1 MTDQLIGAHN
11 DLHSE
16 QGALKGEHPGRSANP
31 VIKVQDVIW
40 LEFEKPDLVKA
51 EAFAQAFGFST
62 ALRTDEELH
71 LRGSDT
77 GAPCVLIRR
86 GPREKF
92 LGPAF
97 VAAEQSD
104 LVRLAD
110 ATGATVR
117 PLPESL
123 GGVTV
128 DLVDPSGLP
137 VRVVSGTHQLE
148 ALPAQHRT
156 CSTSATRWPGLT
168 PLSVRR
174 GCPPRC
180 SGSAT
185 SWCRP
190 PNTSRRSTGT
200 STRWA

>member
-1 MTDQLIGAHN
+1 MTDHLIGAHN

-16 QGALKGEHPGRSANP
+16 QGARPGEHPGRSANP
-31 VIKVQDVIW
+31 IIKVRDVAW
-40 LEFEKPDLVKA
+40 LEFQKPDLVKA
-51 EAFAQAFGFST
+51 EAFAQSFGFST
-62 ALRTDEELH
+62 ALRTKDELH
-71 LRGSDT
+71 LRGSDA

-86 GPREKF
+86 GQREKF

-97 VAAEQSD
+97 MAADQSD

-137 VRVVSGTHQLE
+137 VRVVSGTHRLE
-148 ALPAQHRT
+148 A
-156 CSTSATRWPGLT
+156 
-168 PLSVRR
+168 
-174 GCPPRC
+174 
-180 SGSAT
+180 
-185 SWCRP
+185 
-190 PNTSRRSTGT
+190 
-200 STRWA
+200 

>member
-16 QGALKGEHPGRSANP
+16 QGARRGEHPGRSANP
-31 VIKVQDVIW
+31 IIKVQDVAW
-40 LEFEKPDLVKA
+40 LEFEKPDLIKA
-51 EAFAQAFGFST
+51 EAFAHSFGFST
-62 ALRTDEELH
+62 ALRTKDELH

-86 GPREKF
+86 GQREKF

-97 VAAEQSD
+97 LAADQSD
-104 LVRLAD
+104 LVRLAE

-137 VRVVSGTHQLE
+137 VRVVSGTHALD
-148 ALPAQHRT
+148 ALPPQAPHVFNFGHQVIRANT
-156 CSTSATRWPGLT
+156 TQR
-168 PLSVRR
+168 
-174 GCPPRC
+174 PPRVPTTMPC
-180 SGSAT
+180 TG
-185 SWCRP
+185 CD
-190 PNTSRRSTGT
+190 RRW
-200 STRWA
+200 TRLPA